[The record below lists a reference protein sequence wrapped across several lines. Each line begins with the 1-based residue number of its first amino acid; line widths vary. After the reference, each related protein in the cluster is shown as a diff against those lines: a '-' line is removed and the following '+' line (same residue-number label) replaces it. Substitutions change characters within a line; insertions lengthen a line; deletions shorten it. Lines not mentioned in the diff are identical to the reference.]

1 MFILMENISPFKN
14 VYEYLVF
21 KSDLEINCSESLFS
35 LRVYYLESEHYKIS
49 NELDV
54 NIFKFQ
60 NFLKNN
66 DIEKDIVITE
76 IKKSIFEELRELNID
91 NNTKININIIE
102 G

>member
-1 MFILMENISPFKN
+1 MFILMENIVPFKN

-21 KSDLEINCSESLFS
+21 KSDSEINYSESLFG
-35 LRVYYLESEHYKIS
+35 LRVYYLESEHYKLQ

-54 NIFKFQ
+54 NVMNLQKF
-60 NFLKNN
+60 LETN
-66 DIEKDIVITE
+66 DIEKDIVIAE